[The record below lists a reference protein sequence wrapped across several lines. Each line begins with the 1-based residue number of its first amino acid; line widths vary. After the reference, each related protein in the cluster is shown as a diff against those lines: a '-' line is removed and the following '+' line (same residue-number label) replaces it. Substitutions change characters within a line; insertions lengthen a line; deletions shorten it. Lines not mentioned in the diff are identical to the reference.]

1 MVVWF
6 YSYLKE
12 QTFEE
17 LPEMVP
23 MLADKNNI
31 SIVLHLFKPNHRVF
45 LVLDL
50 FSFTKVVLDLMII
63 SLNVN
68 LNPNLHF
75 LKRFFFIL

>member
-31 SIVLHLFKPNHRVF
+31 SIVLHLFKPESQGF

-75 LKRFFFIL
+75 LKRFFFKL

>member
-1 MVVWF
+1 MELMLKKTKTLEKMVVWF

-45 LVLDL
+45 
-50 FSFTKVVLDLMII
+50 
-63 SLNVN
+63 
-68 LNPNLHF
+68 
-75 LKRFFFIL
+75 